1 VRHPEGVHETAT
13 PLDEA
18 IEAFVRSVE
27 LERGASMHTVRAY
40 RGDLATLSA
49 FVRESGA
56 EPDPALLDLELLRE
70 WVWQQNAH
78 GLGAATLAR
87 RTSTVRGFT
96 AWLVRT
102 GRTAGDAGARL
113 RAPRA
118 DRHLPR
124 VLTRSQID
132 GVLDGLDARAG
143 TDDPIALRDRAI
155 VELLYASA
163 LRVSELV
170 GLDRADVDDAHRTV
184 RVLGKGAKERIV
196 PFGMPALRALRA
208 YEERGRP
215 AIATNRSGNALFL
228 GARGG
233 RESTRGVYSL
243 VAGLLADLPGSGPAG
258 PHALRHTA
266 ATHLLDGGA
275 DLRAVQEILGHA
287 SLGTTQIYTH
297 VSAERLVEAYRTAHP
312 RA

>member
-1 VRHPEGVHETAT
+1 VHDTPT

-18 IEAFVRSVE
+18 IEAYVRSVE
-27 LERGASMHTVRAY
+27 LERGASTHTARAY
-40 RGDLATLSA
+40 RGDLATLAA
-49 FVRESGA
+49 FVRERGA
-56 EPDPALLDLELLRE
+56 EPHPALVDLELLRE
-70 WVWQQNAH
+70 WAWHQN
-78 GLGAATLAR
+78 GLGLGPATLAR
-87 RTSTVRGFT
+87 RTSTLRGFT
-96 AWLVRT
+96 AWLART
-102 GRTAGDAGARL
+102 GRASGDAGARL

-132 GVLDGLDARAG
+132 GVLDTLDAHAG
-143 TDDPIALRDRAI
+143 SDSPLALRDRAI

-170 GLDRADVDDAHRTV
+170 GLDLADLDDDRRVV

-196 PFGMPALRALRA
+196 PFGVPALQALVA
-208 YEERGRP
+208 YRQKGRP
-215 AIATNRSGNALFL
+215 AIANERSGSALFL
-228 GARGG
+228 GARGA
-233 RESTRGVYSL
+233 RESTRAVYAL
-243 VAGLLADLPGSGPAG
+243 VAGLLAELPGSGPSG

-275 DLRAVQEILGHA
+275 DLRAVQEILGHS
-287 SLGTTQIYTH
+287 SLATTQIYTH
-297 VSAERLVEAYRTAHP
+297 VSAERLTDAYRTAHP

>member
-1 VRHPEGVHETAT
+1 MSA
-13 PLDEA
+13 LSEA
-18 IEAFVRSVE
+18 IDAYVRAVA
-27 LERGASMHTVRAY
+27 LERGASPHTVRAY
-40 RGDLATLSA
+40 RGDLETLAA
-49 FVRESGA
+49 FVEARGA
-56 EPDPALLDLELLRE
+56 EADPALLDLELLRE
-70 WVWQQNAH
+70 WVWQQNAA
-78 GLGAATLAR
+78 GLGASTLAR

-96 AWLVRT
+96 AWLART
-102 GRTAGDAGARL
+102 GRAYADAGARL

-124 VLTRSQID
+124 VLTRAQVD
-132 GVLDGLDARAG
+132 GILDGLDARAA
-143 TDDPIALRDRAI
+143 TDDPLALRDRAI

-170 GLDRADVDDAHRTV
+170 GLDLADVDDARRTV
-184 RVLGKGAKERIV
+184 RVMGKGAKERVV
-196 PFGMPALRALRA
+196 PFGIPAQRALDA
-208 YEERGRP
+208 YRDRGRP
-215 AIATNRSGNALFL
+215 AIAAQRSGAALFL
-228 GARGG
+228 GPRGA
-233 RESTRGVYSL
+233 RESTRGVYAL
-243 VAGLLADLPGSGPAG
+243 VAALLSDLPGSGPAG

-297 VSAERLVEAYRTAHP
+297 VSAERLAEAYRTAHP

>member
-1 VRHPEGVHETAT
+1 MSA
-13 PLDEA
+13 LSEA
-18 IEAFVRSVE
+18 IGAYLRAVA
-27 LERGASMHTVRAY
+27 LERGASPHTVRAY
-40 RGDLATLSA
+40 RGDLETLAA
-49 FVRESGA
+49 FIEARGA

-70 WVWQQNAH
+70 WVWQQNAA
-78 GLGAATLAR
+78 GLGASTLAR

-96 AWLVRT
+96 AWLART
-102 GRTAGDAGARL
+102 GRAPADAGARL

-124 VLTRSQID
+124 VLTRGQID
-132 GVLDGLDARAG
+132 GILAGLDARAA
-143 TDDPIALRDRAI
+143 TDDPLALRDRAI

-170 GLDRADVDDAHRTV
+170 GLDLADVDDARRTV
-184 RVLGKGAKERIV
+184 RVMGKGAKARIV
-196 PFGMPALRALRA
+196 PFGIPAQRALDA
-208 YEERGRP
+208 YRERGRP
-215 AIATNRSGNALFL
+215 AIAAQRSGAALFL
-228 GARGG
+228 GARGA
-233 RESTRGVYSL
+233 RESTRGVYAL

-297 VSAERLVEAYRTAHP
+297 VSAERLAEAYRTAHP